1 MSAVTGDCMKQPT
14 ETEPTIE
21 DRAAPDTL
29 SEGVSIKRR
38 KDNEIVQSL
47 KDRDESTILK
57 EIAQQGI
64 DVSFLAF
71 FSRAGLE
78 VSKED
83 LNRLAKLSRGEVQT
97 KGYYFNLLVYDGLFP
112 QRGELTD
119 EECSRFLF
127 MKEEEKP
134 AWEAKLAGLK
144 TQREAQR
151 ARNQLT
157 EPDTRKPDDAP
168 APQHRDRVRSRN
180 KERKSYLN
188 PAREDTITIAA
199 HADPA
204 LKEALKKKFE
214 QSGFEHFND
223 FLVASLER
231 IADEPPVELKPAA
244 ELAETALTQSR
255 ELQKTISRLTQDLST
270 RPRHSR

>member
-1 MSAVTGDCMKQPT
+1 MKQPI
-14 ETEPTIE
+14 ETEPTVEEQAVEEAI
-21 DRAAPDTL
+21 APVKPTQDE
-29 SEGVSIKRR
+29 SANRR
-38 KDNEIVQSL
+38 KEDNVVENTYDRSLVESL
-47 KDRDESTILK
+47 KEADG
-57 EIAQQGI
+57 QGI
-64 DVSFLAF
+64 DINFLAF
-71 FSRAGLE
+71 FTRAGLQ
-78 VSKED
+78 VSEED
-83 LNRLAKLSRGEVQT
+83 IRRLSKLSPREVKR
-97 KGYYFNLLVYDGLFP
+97 KGYYFNLLAYDGLFP
-112 QRGELTD
+112 QRGELTN
-119 EECSRFLF
+119 EEGSKFLF
-127 MKEEEKP
+127 MTEGEKP

-144 TQREAQR
+144 AKREAQR
-151 ARNQLT
+151 ARDQLT
-157 EPDTRKPDDAP
+157 VPDTRKADDAP

-199 HADPA
+199 HAEPA

-270 RPRHSR
+270 RPGPGHSR

>member
-1 MSAVTGDCMKQPT
+1 MKQPT

-21 DRAAPDTL
+21 ESVKPETL
-29 SEGVSIKRR
+29 TEDPIDKII
-38 KDNEIVQSL
+38 NEPISKTVKEPKKETSLEIL
-47 KDRDESTILK
+47 KDMA
-57 EIAQQGI
+57 AQGSDI
-64 DVSFLAF
+64 SFLAF
-71 FSRAGLE
+71 FTRAGLE
-78 VSKED
+78 VSEED
-83 LNRLAKLSRGEVQT
+83 AKRLQKLSRGDVQS
-97 KGYYFNLLVYDGLFP
+97 KGYYFNLLAYDGLFP

-151 ARNQLT
+151 ARDQLT
-157 EPDTRKPDDAP
+157 EPDTRKADDTP

-270 RPRHSR
+270 RPGHSR